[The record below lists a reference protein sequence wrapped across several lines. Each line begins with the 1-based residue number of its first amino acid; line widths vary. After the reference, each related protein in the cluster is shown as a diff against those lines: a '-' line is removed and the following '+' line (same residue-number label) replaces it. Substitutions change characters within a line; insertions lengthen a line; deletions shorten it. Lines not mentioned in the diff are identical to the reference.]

1 MTSENNPFDTD
12 ASDPTDAQLKRV
24 FTALKDPLRRETL
37 RELSDREKDTISV
50 DALCRTFGENPQVL
64 EGTEYE
70 GWEVESLRTELI
82 HTHLPYLEDRKVLE
96 YDTRS
101 EMVRYRSHSIV
112 EAALESLDDE
122 QH

>member
-12 ASDPTDAQLKRV
+12 NNDPTSTQLTRV
-24 FTALKDPLRRETL
+24 LKALKDPLRRETL
-37 RELSDREKDTISV
+37 RELADREEDTISV
-50 DALCRTFGENPQVL
+50 DALCRTFGTESQAF

-82 HTHLPYLEDRKVLE
+82 HTHLPYLEDRKVIE
-96 YDTRS
+96 YDARS
-101 EMVRYRSHSIV
+101 EMIRYRSHSTIETV
-112 EAALESLDDE
+112 LESVDDV